1 LIGSLAGIM
10 AAAAASTGSYFIATR
25 MLEIPFRPDVL
36 IWLGGALGGALLV
49 CIAGY
54 IATRSA
60 LLQPPMTTL
69 RHG

>member
-1 LIGSLAGIM
+1 M
-10 AAAAASTGSYFIATR
+10 AAAAASTGSYFVSTR
-25 MLEIPFRPDVL
+25 LLEIPFRPDVL
-36 IWLGGALGGALLV
+36 VWLGGALGGALLV
-49 CIAGY
+49 CVAGY